1 MVPRQVDR
9 ERREETIFLWQ
20 WGEVSSAG
28 PEGPRFS
35 GLNTQ
40 KIQVSL
46 LVPLL
51 PIKVDFDIVDRL
63 RLHILSPLQI
73 CHV

>member
-9 ERREETIFLWQ
+9 ERGEGTIFLWQ
-20 WGEVSSAG
+20 WREVSSAG

-40 KIQVSL
+40 KNPSFII
-46 LVPLL
+46 PFL

-73 CHV
+73 CRI